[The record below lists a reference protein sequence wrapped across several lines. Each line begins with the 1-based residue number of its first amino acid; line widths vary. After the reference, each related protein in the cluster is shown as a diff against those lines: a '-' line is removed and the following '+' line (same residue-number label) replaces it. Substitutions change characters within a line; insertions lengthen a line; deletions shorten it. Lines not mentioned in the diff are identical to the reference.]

1 MPLTRF
7 EQRSQGVA
15 PTGRAVDLIV
25 CGKREYDTSPL
36 LCLPKIFS
44 RTHRMPKPKFIQV
57 EE

>member
-7 EQRSQGVA
+7 AQRSQGVA
-15 PTGRAVDLIV
+15 HTGRAVDLIV

-44 RTHRMPKPKFIQV
+44 RTHRMPKFIEV